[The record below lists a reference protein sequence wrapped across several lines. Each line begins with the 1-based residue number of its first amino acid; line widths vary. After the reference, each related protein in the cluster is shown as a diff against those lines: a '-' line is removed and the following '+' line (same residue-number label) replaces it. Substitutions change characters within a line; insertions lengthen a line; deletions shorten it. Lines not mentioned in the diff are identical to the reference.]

1 MRFLTAWN
9 KSEDLVGPDSLTPY
23 KLHRIYKLNSRL
35 TQICIKMAPL
45 FPPFAVCTCIHVNRL
60 VYSLNG
66 INSICLDIS
75 QRKYGYLFKLLSDIF
90 SSEHLYLN
98 TSIPKYT

>member
-9 KSEDLVGPDSLTPY
+9 KSEVLVGPDSLTPY

-45 FPPFAVCTCIHVNRL
+45 FPLSLCAP
-60 VYSLNG
+60 VYM
-66 INSICLDIS
+66 
-75 QRKYGYLFKLLSDIF
+75 
-90 SSEHLYLN
+90 
-98 TSIPKYT
+98 

>member
-1 MRFLTAWN
+1 MVTTPLLKLRPIYFKDFLNAFIFYLKVFAIWTHISMRFLTAWN

-45 FPPFAVCTCIHVNRL
+45 FPLSLCAP
-60 VYSLNG
+60 VYM
-66 INSICLDIS
+66 
-75 QRKYGYLFKLLSDIF
+75 
-90 SSEHLYLN
+90 
-98 TSIPKYT
+98 